1 MTGEFE
7 LENNY
12 QLCDEIGRGRFG
24 TITRCFSP
32 ATKEFYACKT
42 IDKRVLVDAL
52 DRECIE
58 TEPRIMAML
67 PPHPNII
74 RIFDLYET
82 EDSLA
87 IVMEL
92 VDPPMTIYDRLI
104 SAGGRLSESESAS
117 YAKQILRA
125 LAHCHRCDVVHR
137 DVKPDNVLVDL
148 VSGCVK
154 LCDFGS
160 AVWLGGETA
169 EGVVGTPYYVAP
181 EVVMGRKYE
190 EKVDI
195 WSAGVVI
202 YTMLAGEPPFN
213 GETAEEIF
221 ESILRGNL
229 RFPPKKFGSVSAEA
243 KDLLRK
249 MICRDVSRRFSAED
263 ALRKSSSSLCYS
275 VSNLK
280 TLFFF
285 SH

>member
-1 MTGEFE
+1 MTREFE

-42 IDKRVLVDAL
+42 IDKRVLTDAL

-148 VSGCVK
+148 VSGGVK

-181 EVVMGRKYE
+181 EVVMGRKYD

-213 GETAEEIF
+213 GETAEDIF

-229 RFPPKKFGSVSAEA
+229 RFPPKKFGSVSSEA

-263 ALRKSSSSLCYS
+263 ALRHSWMMNVGNLQ
-275 VSNLK
+275 SN
-280 TLFFF
+280 
-285 SH
+285 

>member
-7 LENNY
+7 HKNNY
-12 QLCDEIGRGRFG
+12 QICDEIGRGRFG

-32 ATKEFYACKT
+32 VTKEFYACKT
-42 IDKRVLVDAL
+42 IDKRVLIDAL

-67 PPHPNII
+67 PPHLNIV
-74 RIFDLYET
+74 RIYDLFET

-104 SAGGRLSESESAS
+104 TAAGRLSESEAAS
-117 YAKQILRA
+117 YARQILGA
-125 LAHCHRCDVVHR
+125 LAHCHRYGVVHR
-137 DVKPDNVLVDL
+137 DVKPDNVLVDIG
-148 VSGCVK
+148 SGGVK

-160 AVWLGGETA
+160 AAWLGGEKTETA

-181 EVVMGRKYE
+181 EVVMGRRYD

-213 GETAEEIF
+213 GETAEQIF
-221 ESILRGNL
+221 ETILRGNL
-229 RFPPKKFGSVSAEA
+229 RFPPKKFESVSAEA

-263 ALRKSSSSLCYS
+263 ALRHAWM
-275 VSNLK
+275 VNVGNFQSN
-280 TLFFF
+280 
-285 SH
+285 

>member
-1 MTGEFE
+1 MAGEFE

-12 QLCDEIGRGRFG
+12 QICDEIGRGRFG
-24 TITRCFSP
+24 TISRCFSP

-42 IDKRVLVDAL
+42 INKRVLIDAL

-67 PPHPNII
+67 PPHPNIV
-74 RIFDLYET
+74 RIYDLFET
-82 EDSLA
+82 EDSLS
-87 IVMEL
+87 IIMEL
-92 VDPPMTIYDRLI
+92 IDPPMTIYDRLI
-104 SAGGRLSESESAS
+104 SAGGKLSESESAS
-117 YAKQILRA
+117 YAKQILNA

-137 DVKPDNVLVDL
+137 DVKLDNVLVDL
-148 VSGCVK
+148 GSGGVK

-160 AVWLGGETA
+160 AVWLGGEGEKT
-169 EGVVGTPYYVAP
+169 EGLVGTPYYVAP
-181 EVVMGRKYE
+181 EVMMGRRYD

-195 WSAGVVI
+195 WSAGVLI

-229 RFPPKKFGSVSAEA
+229 RFPPKKFGSVSVEA

-263 ALRKSSSSLCYS
+263 ALRHSWMMNVGNLQ
-275 VSNLK
+275 SN
-280 TLFFF
+280 
-285 SH
+285 